1 MGENRTCTNY
11 LTCLPAGRFLIP
23 NYLYSKFQLAGKYIK
38 YYISASNG
46 KGHGIHSPFLFKFIK
61 FVLNDR
67 RHYEV
72 YDSAEAIRDQLL
84 KNQEIIEVEDFG
96 AGSTVFRT
104 KKRKISD
111 IAATSLKPKKYS
123 QLLFRIAQYYET
135 QNVLELGTS
144 LGVTTSYLAF
154 AANNPSVTTMEG
166 SVNIAAV
173 SQQNFAQLRL
183 KNINIITGDFE
194 KTLEPFL
201 QSSEKI
207 DFAFLDGNH
216 RKIPTLKY
224 FQQILA
230 ASHEHSILVFDDIH
244 WSKEME
250 ETWAEIKADDAIT
263 MSIDLFFIG
272 IVFLRK
278 DFKAKQHFTIRF

>member
-1 MGENRTCTNY
+1 M
-11 LTCLPAGRFLIP
+11 
-23 NYLYSKFQLAGKYIK
+23 YSKFQLAGKYIK

-72 YDSAEAIRDQLL
+72 YDSAEAIRAQLL
-84 KNQEIIEVEDFG
+84 KNQVIIEVEDFG
-96 AGSTVFRT
+96 AGSAVIKT
-104 KKRKISD
+104 KNRKASD
-111 IAATSLKPKKYS
+111 IAASSLKTKKFS
-123 QLLFRIAQYYET
+123 RLLFRMVRYYKTE
-135 QNVLELGTS
+135 NVLELGTC
-144 LGVTTSYLAF
+144 LGVTTAYLAS
-154 AANNPSVTTMEG
+154 ADNNPSVTTMEG

-173 SQQNFAQLRL
+173 AQQNFAQLKL

-216 RKIPTLKY
+216 RKIPTIKY
-224 FQQILA
+224 FKQILA
-230 ASHEHSILVFDDIH
+230 ASHEHTILVFDDIH
-244 WSKEME
+244 WSEEME
-250 ETWAEIKADDAIT
+250 EAWSEIKLHNAIT
-263 MSIDLFFIG
+263 LSIDLFFIG